1 MAEQL
6 LYKVEGTT
14 YNDLLTGI
22 HTLLSN
28 ISSVKGTVVSS
39 TEISFVINNDAR
51 SIKLE
56 DVTDGISVY
65 VDDYYAGKVTVD
77 SNLYTYITYSENT
90 LSIMSYA
97 DRLKHTNFTSI
108 GIIGKY
114 IFVLKKS
121 GKADNGTTILYLNSA
136 NIWNSVSKKNCGC
149 YFSSPEKTDM
159 FLPTGISYSNELN
172 EIAEIYPLNFYIQ
185 DTPQVLNKW
194 CYVGTTDAI
203 GIVNMR
209 NMANRHISQVDYPT
223 SGSKYA
229 CFSVEDRRE
238 KGYNYDGVAFKLTT
252 RTSKTEDDSSVIPS
266 VQ

>member
-22 HTLLSN
+22 HTLLSD
-28 ISSVKGTVVSS
+28 ISSVKCTVVSS
-39 TEISFVINNDAR
+39 TEISFVINDDVR

-77 SNLYTYITYSENT
+77 SNLYTYINYSENT

-114 IFVLKKS
+114 IFVLKRV
-121 GKADNGTTILYLNSA
+121 ARMITERLY
-136 NIWNSVSKKNCGC
+136 
-149 YFSSPEKTDM
+149 YT
-159 FLPTGISYSNELN
+159 
-172 EIAEIYPLNFYIQ
+172 
-185 DTPQVLNKW
+185 
-194 CYVGTTDAI
+194 
-203 GIVNMR
+203 
-209 NMANRHISQVDYPT
+209 
-223 SGSKYA
+223 
-229 CFSVEDRRE
+229 
-238 KGYNYDGVAFKLTT
+238 
-252 RTSKTEDDSSVIPS
+252 
-266 VQ
+266 